1 MGVDQKKLPSYSSF
15 IGTVLIRIPF
25 ISFTLLHL
33 TSPVCC
39 HALHPSGAQEMRG
52 IFGSCT
58 STRFMTSR
66 WGCSNWRPV
75 KSLKW
80 PVSSDKLNTHWGYC
94 HLRKQINWAAQPLEG
109 WTDANVWM
117 DKWNQIFG
125 SRPSKDNGEVVWR
138 LDLFQALL
146 DHRGQG
152 HGHVEM
158 LANQWRTKGAQV
170 GAQPASPGFVWF
182 ANCQAANGS
191 IINYKAKDPH
201 SIKHLPQRYTWP
213 AGLC

>member
-15 IGTVLIRIPF
+15 IGTVLVRIPF

-39 HALHPSGAQEMRG
+39 HALHPSGAQETRG
-52 IFGSCT
+52 IFGSCA

-125 SRPSKDNGEVVWR
+125 SRPSKDMDRSFGVWTFSR
-138 LDLFQALL
+138 RSLTIAAKVTDTW
-146 DHRGQG
+146 RC
-152 HGHVEM
+152 
-158 LANQWRTKGAQV
+158 WRTNEGPREHKWEHS
-170 GAQPASPGFVWF
+170 QPPPGLS
-182 ANCQAANGS
+182 GS
-191 IINYKAKDPH
+191 QIAK
-201 SIKHLPQRYTWP
+201 PQMVQ
-213 AGLC
+213 L